1 MKSLHM
7 DTKPSDWIMKQIK
20 KIKINKES
28 IKVLDFASGNGRHSI
43 PLANEKTFIT
53 AIDKNQDKLDFYK
66 DHKNIRTICFDLET
80 NEKWPLIQN
89 EYDIVL
95 VTNYLY
101 RPRIK
106 DLTYLVN
113 ENGYL
118 LYETFSEG
126 NEKFGKPSN
135 TNYLLKENEL
145 IYTFKND
152 FNLIEYF
159 NGMIKEPKKMM
170 MQRCCLKKKT
180 V

>member
-1 MKSLHM
+1 MK
-7 DTKPSDWIMKQIK
+7 MKVI
-20 KIKINKES
+20 
-28 IKVLDFASGNGRHSI
+28 
-43 PLANEKTFIT
+43 
-53 AIDKNQDKLDFYK
+53 
-66 DHKNIRTICFDLET
+66 
-80 NEKWPLIQN
+80 
-89 EYDIVL
+89 
-95 VTNYLY
+95 
-101 RPRIK
+101 
-106 DLTYLVN
+106 
-113 ENGYL
+113 
-118 LYETFSEG
+118 YETFSEG